1 MCFMILQIEK
11 KERLCRLKK
20 QEVQKLEKLGLF
32 QRGQSMGL
40 VKNWQ
45 LFHLFILSKI
55 GHENVFYDTLDRKKG
70 LFRLKNKKF
79 KKSKIRIFPKGL
91 VYGFDETVTIFVF
104 FFYQAKEAT
113 KMCFTILSREKTPF
127 QAKNTISSK
136 SNTKCDFFKGV
147 SPWFWSKIGNFSI
160 FLS

>member
-1 MCFMILQIEK
+1 
-11 KERLCRLKK
+11 
-20 QEVQKLEKLGLF
+20 
-32 QRGQSMGL
+32 MGL

-91 VYGFDETVTIFVF
+91 VHGFDETVTIFVF
-104 FFYQAKEAT
+104 FFY
-113 KMCFTILSREKTPF
+113 
-127 QAKNTISSK
+127 
-136 SNTKCDFFKGV
+136 
-147 SPWFWSKIGNFSI
+147 
-160 FLS
+160 